1 MKRALNGIWTRDL
14 LITNQVLYQAE
25 LPRHEWVNPSEL
37 IKSLT
42 DFGLLK
48 KTISGIRGIFGED
61 LNLKDVME
69 FTNNFSSL
77 IKSQKCVIGRDTRPS
92 GKIIQEIVSA
102 VLMKNGIDVYDLG
115 MVPTPVVFRESR
127 KYGAGII
134 ISSSHNPIEWN
145 GMKFILEGR
154 GINENELP
162 KIVNKQEIIKSKIG
176 NIKKIKSTYVEDAR
190 KIIGH
195 IENSPKIIIDNGGG
209 AANDFAV
216 NLLKNIGCDVEIIN
230 QEILDSSRG
239 PDPTSDELTE
249 LTETSKNKDIGFAF
263 DLDGDR
269 LVVVRKGEKLT
280 PDITLGLGVVKSLEL
295 GYKKFVLSLDTSV
308 SIEKFIKE
316 KGGTV
321 VRSKVGEAN
330 VIEEM
335 IKNDSQAGG
344 EGSSAG
350 FILPEFNYCRE
361 GILTSGL
368 IASMLENSKFSEIIK
383 YMENY
388 FQIREKI
395 KIDSNYHDKII
406 ENVKNDL
413 IKKYSKIDTRDGIK
427 VIMDDD
433 TWILIRKSNT
443 EDIIRISG
451 ESNNEEKCKK
461 IMNNTMEMVKEY
473 YDKIKWK

>member
-1 MKRALNGIWTRDL
+1 M
-14 LITNQVLYQAE
+14 
-25 LPRHEWVNPSEL
+25 
-37 IKSLT
+37 
-42 DFGLLK
+42 K

-230 QEILDSSRG
+230 QEILDCSRG

-461 IMNNTMEMVKEY
+461 IINNTIEMVKEY
-473 YDKIKWK
+473 YDKIK

>member
-1 MKRALNGIWTRDL
+1 M
-14 LITNQVLYQAE
+14 
-25 LPRHEWVNPSEL
+25 
-37 IKSLT
+37 
-42 DFGLLK
+42 K

-269 LVVVRKGEKLT
+269 LVVVRKGEKQT

-406 ENVKNDL
+406 ENIKNDL

-461 IMNNTMEMVKEY
+461 IINNTIEMVKEY
-473 YDKIKWK
+473 YDKIK

>member
-1 MKRALNGIWTRDL
+1 M
-14 LITNQVLYQAE
+14 
-25 LPRHEWVNPSEL
+25 
-37 IKSLT
+37 
-42 DFGLLK
+42 K

-61 LNLKDVME
+61 LNLKEIIE

-77 IKSQKCVIGRDTRPS
+77 IKSKKCVVGRDTRPS
-92 GKIIQEIVSA
+92 GEIIQDTVSA
-102 VLMKNGIDVYDLG
+102 VLMKNGIDVFDLG

-154 GINENELP
+154 GINEKELP
-162 KIVNKQEIIKSKIG
+162 SIINHQKILKSKIG
-176 NIKKIKSTYVEDAR
+176 KIEKIKSTYVEDAK
-190 KIIGH
+190 KIIGD
-195 IENSPKIIIDNGGG
+195 IANSPKIVIDNGGG
-209 AANDFAV
+209 AAKDFAKD
-216 NLLKNIGCDVEIIN
+216 LLKNLGCNVEMIN
-230 QEILDSSRG
+230 QELLGCSRG
-239 PDPTSDELTE
+239 PDPTSDELIE
-249 LTETSKNKDIGFAF
+249 LSNIIKDKEIGFAF

-269 LVVVRKGEKLT
+269 LVVVRNGKKQN
-280 PDITLGLGVVKSLEL
+280 PDVTLGLGVAKSLEL
-295 GYKKFVLSLDTSV
+295 GYKKFVLSLDTSI

-330 VIEEM
+330 VIDDM
-335 IKNDSQAGG
+335 IKNNSQAGG

-368 IASMLENSKFSEIIK
+368 IASMLKNPEFSEIIN

-388 FQIREKI
+388 FQMREKI
-395 KIDSNYHDKII
+395 NVNTKFHDEII
-406 ENVKNDL
+406 ETVKNYL
-413 IKKYSKIDTRDGIK
+413 IKKYSEIDTRDGVKAI
-427 VIMDDD
+427 IDEN

-451 ESNNEEKCKK
+451 ESNDKEKCKLIINDVTK
-461 IMNNTMEMVKEY
+461 MVKEN
-473 YDKIKWK
+473 YDKIK